1 MKDNKNKRKASTNKS
16 EEDKDKNKDNVEEN
30 DIGLAQD
37 KSYSEDDFSDDS
49 SMSDEI
55 EEKINSKFDKN
66 KKIFTGNDNLNEE
79 ADKSDIKKKVKYDPK
94 VMKDKFNDYFD
105 AYKNQIDDYYEVNYP
120 SLSQYDFKID
130 IYSDLYKLIDKKII
144 FPTLLNNHKNND
156 ENEEDSVD
164 ENHNDINKGNLFDLM
179 YDLIFFGFNIF
190 LYGFGN
196 KMDLALNFI
205 GHFHKRYYDDS
216 DIPLYIIS
224 CNLNNS
230 EMNFK
235 VIINKIQSCL
245 QKEFEKYFEYKFA
258 FTNEP
263 TIEGQI
269 TKLKSIYI
277 QIMNKLNKKENNV
290 NDSKENKI
298 DNNNSENDLSS
309 SEEDEEKELKD
320 NKKDIDFVEQ
330 QKLPFKILLV
340 INNIGSSIGQSKSFQ
355 NNLSE
360 MVYHL
365 FFIKLFVTCENLVIP
380 YYWTLETKDK
390 YKFCFLKYNTFI
402 PYDAE
407 IDENNSI
414 KVGNNLRAGFGLR
427 EIFSSFSEHQKRLM
441 KEIAILNLKG
451 DHDHLTPKGLV
462 NHFIETGIGIIT
474 DIQKLETLIT
484 EAIDHEIVELKV
496 SNENNKEIYKMNLE
510 KSIIQKIADGEFF
523 N

>member
-1 MKDNKNKRKASTNKS
+1 MKDNKTKRKISTNKS
-16 EEDKDKNKDNVEEN
+16 EEDKDNNKHLVEEN
-30 DIGLAQD
+30 DIGLNQD
-37 KSYSEDDFSDDS
+37 KSYSEDDFSDNS

-66 KKIFTGNDNLNEE
+66 KKIFTGNDNINEE
-79 ADKSDIKKKVKYDPK
+79 GEKNDIKKKVKYDQK

-105 AYKNQIDDYYEVNYP
+105 AYKNQIDDYYDVNYP

-130 IYSDLYKLIDKKII
+130 IYSDLYKLIDKGKI
-144 FPTLLNNHKNND
+144 FPSLLRNH
-156 ENEEDSVD
+156 ENEEDTD
-164 ENHNDINKGNLFDLM
+164 EKYNIINKGNLFNLI
-179 YDLIFFGFNIF
+179 YDLLFFGCNIF

-196 KMDLALNFI
+196 KMDLALKFI
-205 GHFHKRYYDDS
+205 EHFHKRYYDDS
-216 DIPLYIIS
+216 DTPLYIIS
-224 CNLNNS
+224 FNLNNS

-235 VIINKIQSCL
+235 VIINKIQSIL
-245 QKEFEKYFEYKFA
+245 QKEFEKYFNGKFA

-269 TKLKSIYI
+269 VKLQQIYKKI
-277 QIMNKLNKKENNV
+277 TNKLNNKENNLK
-290 NDSKENKI
+290 NSEPEKI
-298 DNNNSENDLSS
+298 DNNNSGNDLSS
-309 SEEDEEKELKD
+309 SDEDEGNELKD
-320 NKKDIDFVEQ
+320 KKKDIDFIED

-355 NNLSE
+355 NNLSD
-360 MVYHL
+360 MVFNL

-380 YYWTLETKDK
+380 YYWTLEAKDK
-390 YKFCFLKYNTFI
+390 YKFCFLKYNTFE

-414 KVGNNLRAGFGLR
+414 KVGNNIKSGFGLK
-427 EIFSSFSEHQKRLM
+427 EIFSSFSEHQKKLM

-462 NHFIETGIGIIT
+462 NYFIETGIGIIT
-474 DIQKLETLIT
+474 DKQKLETLIT
-484 EAIDHEIVELKV
+484 EAIDHEIVELKP